1 MDDPHEAV
9 EEGAD
14 EAEAAEDEEDG
25 LWEEEGGE
33 EAVEA
38 GRVRLVLL
46 RECERR
52 GRKLLFDSRWNLER
66 QLIGMGILFVLR
78 SP

>member
-1 MDDPHEAV
+1 MDDPNEAV

-14 EAEAAEDEEDG
+14 EAEAVEDEEEG

-52 GRKLLFDSRWNLER
+52 GRKLLFDSRWNLGKHI
-66 QLIGMGILFVLR
+66 IGMEMLVV
-78 SP
+78 